1 LRTCDDVSV
10 CSVKSVRF
18 ALDEED
24 GEQVVKTPGRSD
36 RGALRERED
45 PAGLIR
51 TEKLK
56 DDYDLRTQARQGGH
70 KQHRRASASE
80 FFSENDRSQA
90 YDQRGYR
97 ESHDTKK
104 WAAHDQRGSRDSHEQ
119 KAYHG
124 DDRQSRMLRDYNA
137 GTRLNFDSS
146 LQGRFVHLCPDNRIA
161 TFSEQSCGNVRGRL
175 ATVVFSPPV
184 DVRMGRVFQWTA
196 EMRGRTMI
204 GIVPEHGLPTFD
216 KQESASVW
224 AFVTRSSGC
233 GFGLRR
239 WGPSTLLCYR
249 GGEVRLPPL
258 RGRVTCKLDFG
269 DKTLSFYDDGV
280 LIEDAVIEDLELC
293 SYRFAAAVG
302 FDGSSVALI

>member
-1 LRTCDDVSV
+1 
-10 CSVKSVRF
+10 
-18 ALDEED
+18 
-24 GEQVVKTPGRSD
+24 
-36 RGALRERED
+36 
-45 PAGLIR
+45 
-51 TEKLK
+51 
-56 DDYDLRTQARQGGH
+56 
-70 KQHRRASASE
+70 
-80 FFSENDRSQA
+80 
-90 YDQRGYR
+90 
-97 ESHDTKK
+97 
-104 WAAHDQRGSRDSHEQ
+104 
-119 KAYHG
+119 
-124 DDRQSRMLRDYNA
+124 MLRDYN
-137 GTRLNFDSS
+137 TSVDVRFDPSI
-146 LQGRFVHLCPDNRIA
+146 QGRFVHLCPDKRIA

-175 ATVVFSPPV
+175 STVVFSQPV

-196 EMRGRTMI
+196 DMRGRTMV

-216 KQESASVW
+216 QQESASVW

-269 DKTLSFYDDGV
+269 DKTLSFYDEGV